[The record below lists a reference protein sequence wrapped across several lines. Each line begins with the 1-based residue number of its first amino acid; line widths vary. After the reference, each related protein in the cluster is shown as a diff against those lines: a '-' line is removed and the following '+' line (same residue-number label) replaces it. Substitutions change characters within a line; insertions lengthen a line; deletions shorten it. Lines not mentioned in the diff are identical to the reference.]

1 MSIKYYLNDFLNL
14 FFPKVCHICSNNLLY
29 NENIICTKCFYHLPR
44 IDMSSAAENQVA
56 QVFWGRINIQKA
68 FSFIHYYKGGNFQKL
83 MHQFKYKGYKEIGFE
98 LGKRFSKEIS
108 KQLTDID
115 LIIPVPLFWKKLKKR
130 GYNQAEWIA
139 KGIAETIN
147 KPVFSKT
154 LVRIKENPTQT
165 NKSRYQRWENVEGIF
180 SLKNS
185 KSIKN
190 KHILLVDDVLTTGS
204 TLEACALTLQ
214 KEENTKISIF
224 TLGFA

>member
-1 MSIKYYLNDFLNL
+1 
-14 FFPKVCHICSNNLLY
+14 
-29 NENIICTKCFYHLPR
+29 
-44 IDMSSAAENQVA
+44 MSSTAENQIA
-56 QVFWGRINIQKA
+56 QVFWGRVNIQKA
-68 FSFIHYYKGGNFQKL
+68 FSFIHYNKGGNFQKL
-83 MHQFKYKGYKEIGFE
+83 MHQFKYNGYKEIGYE

-108 KQLTDID
+108 KQLADID

-147 KPVFSKT
+147 KPVLTKT

-185 KSIKN
+185 KPLKN
-190 KHILLVDDVLTTGS
+190 KHILLIDDVLTTGS
-204 TLEACALTLQ
+204 TLEACAITLL